1 MTESAPRLAGTWRM
15 PWKAIATVIFTVALS
30 LPFLG
35 IWAIASSAGRVQ
47 RQARWQVHTVLVQ
60 TGIGEVE
67 RQVLSLEGE
76 VRGFLLSGADRY
88 LNRLPTA
95 QADLDL
101 DMANL
106 SLLTADNPGQLERL
120 ASLRP
125 LVRTRIGN
133 FNRLVAI
140 RRRSGLEAGA
150 REMEKG
156 TGTDLTVRIQGVLNA
171 MKAEED
177 RLVVQS
183 SRATEEEFWLFR
195 RAVYLGLAAVGLLC
209 ALALLFLKWG
219 LDERACARRIVDR
232 ERRLGEEAIQ
242 ATTAMLRQSN
252 RDLAQF
258 ASVASHDLKEP
269 LRMVASFTEL
279 LARKYRGKLDADADE
294 YIGFAVDG
302 AKRMQVL
309 IDDLLQYSRITSQ
322 GRPPERSAA
331 GEALALAI
339 LNLQGAIRESSAV
352 ITHDPLPLVDA
363 DASQLAMLFQ
373 NLLGNAIKFRGPAPP
388 RIHITATREEQVWH
402 FTVTDDGIG
411 IDPRHHQR
419 IFEIFQRLHTRAE
432 YPGTGI
438 GLALCKRIVERHGGR
453 IWVGSEPGQG
463 TIFHFTLPCPGD
475 HR

>member
-177 RLVVQS
+177 RLVVQG

-242 ATTAMLRQSN
+242 ATTAKLRQSN

>member
-242 ATTAMLRQSN
+242 ATTAKLRQSN

-309 IDDLLQYSRITSQ
+309 VDDLLQYSRITSQ

>member
-177 RLVVQS
+177 RLVVQG

>member
-177 RLVVQS
+177 RLVVQG

-242 ATTAMLRQSN
+242 ATTAKLRQSN

-309 IDDLLQYSRITSQ
+309 VDDLLQYSRITSQ

>member
-1 MTESAPRLAGTWRM
+1 
-15 PWKAIATVIFTVALS
+15 
-30 LPFLG
+30 
-35 IWAIASSAGRVQ
+35 
-47 RQARWQVHTVLVQ
+47 
-60 TGIGEVE
+60 
-67 RQVLSLEGE
+67 
-76 VRGFLLSGADRY
+76 
-88 LNRLPTA
+88 
-95 QADLDL
+95 
-101 DMANL
+101 
-106 SLLTADNPGQLERL
+106 
-120 ASLRP
+120 
-125 LVRTRIGN
+125 
-133 FNRLVAI
+133 
-140 RRRSGLEAGA
+140 
-150 REMEKG
+150 
-156 TGTDLTVRIQGVLNA
+156 
-171 MKAEED
+171 
-177 RLVVQS
+177 LVVQG

-309 IDDLLQYSRITSQ
+309 VDDLLQYSRITSQ

>member
-1 MTESAPRLAGTWRM
+1 VTGSAPRLAGTWRM

-67 RQVLSLEGE
+67 RQVLGLEGA
-76 VRGFLLSGADRY
+76 VRGFMLSGDDRY
-88 LNRLPTA
+88 LGRLPTA

-101 DMANL
+101 DLANL
-106 SLLTADNPGQLERL
+106 SRLTADNPGQLNRL
-120 ASLRP
+120 DTLRP

-133 FNRLVAI
+133 FNQLVAI

-150 REMEKG
+150 LEMGKGIG
-156 TGTDLTVRIQGVLNA
+156 TGLTVSIQGVLNA

-177 RLVVQS
+177 RLVIQS

-195 RAVYLGLAAVGLLC
+195 RVLFLGLAAVGLLS

-232 ERRLGEEAIQ
+232 ERRVAEEAIQ
-242 ATTAMLRQSN
+242 ATTAKLRQSN

-279 LARKYRGKLDADADE
+279 LARKYRGRLDADADE

-331 GEALALAI
+331 GEALALGI
-339 LNLQGAIRESSAV
+339 LNLQGAIRESAAV
-352 ITHDPLPLVDA
+352 ITQDPLPLVDA

-388 RIHITATREEQVWH
+388 RIHIAAAREDRVWH

-411 IDPRHHQR
+411 IDPKHHQR

-453 IWVGSEPGQG
+453 IWVGSQPGQG
-463 TIFHFTLPCPGD
+463 ATFHFTLPCAGD
-475 HR
+475 QL